1 MAAKSKANRSLK
13 SDGQLEPKR
22 QLELFRLLL
31 DSLPA
36 CISYINRDLHYVWV
50 NHKYEQWC
58 GRPRGQIIGQHV
70 REVLGEA
77 AVEERMPRFRQ
88 VLEGNQ
94 VHSETT
100 LSARDGTVIHVD
112 ATYVPHLDSQGD
124 AWGFFV
130 LAFDA
135 TERRQAEEKR
145 RESELLFRRLAENIQ
160 EVFWIDDPTGQ
171 TVLYVSPAYEEIWGR
186 SAESLY
192 QVPLSWI
199 HAIHPEDRERVRALF
214 TPENLA
220 EGRFDVE
227 YRILRPDG
235 SIRWIHDR
243 GFPVRDESGRVQCI
257 AGLAEDVTA
266 IKQAADRERQLL
278 ADLAHMGRL
287 TTMGEMASGLAHEL
301 NQPLAAIINYVDA
314 SVRMLRASVQT
325 PPRVIEAMESA
336 AAEAER
342 AGKIIHRMKNFLR
355 RTDPRQS
362 AVDVNQLV
370 QEALALAGR
379 DMRLSSAHL
388 QLDLAAH
395 LPAVLADRIQIEQ
408 VVLNLVR
415 NALEAM
421 LDTPAEERILTVRTR
436 RASERDAEIAV
447 SDTGCGLSLEAQSQ
461 LFQPFFTTKSNGMG
475 MGLAI
480 SRTIVTAHGGRLDAT
495 AHAVR
500 GATFTLTLPLAEGG
514 RAP

>member
-1 MAAKSKANRSLK
+1 MPAKSKTERAR
-13 SDGQLEPKR
+13 DVAGALEPNR

-36 CISYINRDLHYVWV
+36 YISYIDRDLHYVWV
-50 NHKYEQWC
+50 NRKYEQWC
-58 GRPRGQIIGQHV
+58 GRPREQIIGQHV
-70 REVLGEA
+70 REVLGA
-77 AVEERMPRFRQ
+77 VAVEERMPRFRQ
-88 VLEGNQ
+88 VLDGEQ
-94 VHSETT
+94 VHYETT
-100 LSARDGTVIHVD
+100 LTARDGMVVHVD
-112 ATYVPHLDSQGD
+112 ATYVPYIDSKGD
-124 AWGFFV
+124 VPGFFV

-160 EVFWIDDPTGQ
+160 EVFWFDDPAGTR
-171 TVLYVSPAYEEIWGR
+171 TIYVSPAYEKIWGR
-186 SAESLY
+186 TAESLY
-192 QVPLSWI
+192 QNPLSWLQ
-199 HAIHPEDRERVRALF
+199 AIHPEDRERVRTLF
-214 TPENLA
+214 TPANLA

-235 SIRWIHDR
+235 TIRWIHDR
-243 GFPVRDESGRVQCI
+243 GFPVRDESGHVQCI
-257 AGLAEDVTA
+257 AGLAEDVTS

-287 TTMGEMASGLAHEL
+287 TTMGELASGLAHEL

-314 SVRMLRASVQT
+314 GVRLLRTSTQT
-325 PPRVIEAMESA
+325 PPRVIEAMEAA

-355 RTDPRQS
+355 RTEPRQS
-362 AVDVNQLV
+362 AVDANQLV

-388 QLDLAAH
+388 QLDLASN
-395 LPAVLADRIQIEQ
+395 LPPLLADRIQIEQ

-421 LDTPAEERILTVRTR
+421 QDTPAEERILTVRTR
-436 RASERDAEIAV
+436 RASQGEAEIAV
-447 SDTGCGLSLEAQSQ
+447 SDTGCGLPPETRNQ
-461 LFQPFFTTKSNGMG
+461 LFQPFFTTKPNGMG

-480 SRTIVTAHGGRLDAT
+480 SRTIAAAHGGRLEAT
-495 AHAVR
+495 PHAVR
-500 GATFTLTLPLAEGG
+500 GATFTLALPQAKEG
-514 RAP
+514 AMP

>member
-1 MAAKSKANRSLK
+1 MSTKIRTEPARDAA
-13 SDGQLEPKR
+13 DIPEPKR
-22 QLELFRLLL
+22 PLELFRLLL

-36 CISYINRDLHYVWV
+36 YISYIDRNLHYVWV
-50 NHKYEQWC
+50 NRQYEQWC
-58 GRPRGQIIGQHV
+58 GRPREQIIGQHV
-70 REVLGEA
+70 REVLGAA
-77 AVEERMPRFRQ
+77 AVEERMSRFSQ
-88 VLEGNQ
+88 VLAGEQ
-94 VHSETT
+94 VYSETT
-100 LSARDGTVIHVD
+100 LAARDGTVVHVD
-112 ATYVPHLDSQGD
+112 ASYVPHVDSHGEVR
-124 AWGFFV
+124 GFFV

-135 TERRQAEEKR
+135 TERRKAEEKR

-171 TVLYVSPAYEEIWGR
+171 TVLYVNPAYEEIWGR

-192 QVPLSWI
+192 QSPMSWL

-214 TPENLA
+214 TPGNLA

-243 GFPVRDESGRVQCI
+243 GFPVRDEAGRVQCI
-257 AGLAEDVTA
+257 AGLAEDVTG

-301 NQPLAAIINYVDA
+301 NQPLAAILNYIDA
-314 SVRMLRASVQT
+314 GVRLLSTSGQT
-325 PPRVIEAMESA
+325 PPRVIEAMEA
-336 AAEAER
+336 AAGEAVR

-355 RTDPRQS
+355 RTEPRQS
-362 AVDVNQLV
+362 AVDANQLV
-370 QEALALAGR
+370 QEALALTGR

-388 QLDLAAH
+388 QLDLASN
-395 LPAVLADRIQIEQ
+395 LPPVLADRIQIEQ

-421 LDTPAEERILTVRTR
+421 QDTPA
-436 RASERDAEIAV
+436 
-447 SDTGCGLSLEAQSQ
+447 
-461 LFQPFFTTKSNGMG
+461 
-475 MGLAI
+475 
-480 SRTIVTAHGGRLDAT
+480 
-495 AHAVR
+495 
-500 GATFTLTLPLAEGG
+500 
-514 RAP
+514 